1 LTYVKPENVP
11 GAGYDATL
19 SLTITNTGTTAA
31 RNVYGGLLP
40 EGPHLEAQ
48 GYGHA
53 SFTDQVVG
61 NLAPTLYS
69 GLRAHVRVRA
79 DGMNK
84 VRYRCWA
91 DEVPLTEGAFEFEV
105 TKREPWSDYSEQRC
119 PPTVHPLYT
128 QSLEFATVR
137 VGTVLPKTAYLQG
150 FRTSANPCKCHP

>member
-31 RNVYGGLLP
+31 HNVYGGLLL

-61 NLAPTLYS
+61 NLAPTLSS
-69 GLRAHVRVRA
+69 GLQAHVRVRA
-79 DGMNK
+79 DGMTKVMTK

-105 TKREPWSDYSEQRC
+105 TK
-119 PPTVHPLYT
+119 
-128 QSLEFATVR
+128 
-137 VGTVLPKTAYLQG
+137 
-150 FRTSANPCKCHP
+150 